1 LNGVA
6 RLRIQATVAV
16 IPALTSSDFSA
27 LSERS
32 IHDDA
37 PDALDSCISSNPLL
51 MPGSGIVCVIIGSIS
66 ILPSMRITETSPV
79 AVRSG
84 RRRARHV
91 DEVRDQL
98 AADLFRVDEVRH
110 AEALAPLLL
119 GIVGLDADD
128 NVRACEPQSLDNI
141 EPDTPDNYRPAL
153 PNSTIIRRRRA
164 PTTCSPA

>member
-1 LNGVA
+1 MGWPACASKPPL
-6 RLRIQATVAV
+6 RLSRSYI
-16 IPALTSSDFSA
+16 IRLSA

-37 PDALDSCISSNPLL
+37 PDALASCISSNPLL
-51 MPGSGIVCVIIGSIS
+51 MSGSGIVCVIIGSIS
-66 ILPSMRITETSPV
+66 IPHYRDVAS

-110 AEALAPLLL
+110 AEALAPSLL
-119 GIVGLDADD
+119 GIVGVGDD
-128 NVRACEPQSLDNI
+128 NVRAGEPQSLDNI
-141 EPDTPDNYRPAL
+141 EPDTPEPEHNAL
-153 PNSTIIRRRRA
+153 RGGSK
-164 PTTCSPA
+164 